1 MVAKTIFLLCIQSW
15 INNRDDKC
23 CNYTVNQTGMY
34 LDVLVVGQA
43 WRNTGQGVVVKVQLS
58 QVGDVSQCAI
68 FHRADLI
75 EAQTQPA
82 GKISKLDETWK
93 YANA

>member
-1 MVAKTIFLLCIQSW
+1 MYKYC
-15 INNRDDKC
+15 DYD
-23 CNYTVNQTGMY
+23 VNQTSMY

-43 WRNTGQGVVVKVQLS
+43 GRDTGQSVVVEVQLS

-75 EAQTQPA
+75 EAQTKPA
-82 GKISKLDETWK
+82 RKKSSK
-93 YANA
+93 

>member
-1 MVAKTIFLLCIQSW
+1 MLELNGYENNLPVIMLCILTWTNSTEMYE
-15 INNRDDKC
+15 DCDYK
-23 CNYTVNQTGMY
+23 VKQTSMY

-43 WRNTGQGVVVKVQLS
+43 RRNAGQSVVVEVQLS
-58 QVGDVSQCAI
+58 QVGDVSQCAV

-82 GKISKLDETWK
+82 GKINK
-93 YANA
+93 